1 MLISRIAILALVI
14 FSLQGC
20 NAMKGQSDMENM
32 LRLME
37 KNSPEKYEAVMRSFV
52 ESAKNSDIDKMV
64 ALTSEVTIKQMGIV
78 ALKSHYKKDT
88 IPALKACEK
97 ISEGGD
103 IVHIDKSQAKT
114 GSGWVYYKTCTYG
127 ENETVG
133 IRFVI
138 LKENGRIAL
147 TSFGLE

>member
-1 MLISRIAILALVI
+1 MILRIAFLMLAV
-14 FSLQGC
+14 FSLQAC

-32 LRLME
+32 VRLM
-37 KNSPEKYEAVMRSFV
+37 KQNAPEKYEAVMHAFV
-52 ESAKNSDIDKMV
+52 ESAKSGDIDKMV
-64 ALTSEVTIKQMGIV
+64 ALTSEVTIDKMGID
-78 ALKSHYKKDT
+78 ALKSHYTKDT
-88 IPALKACEK
+88 IPALKACVK

-114 GSGWVYYKTCTYG
+114 GAGWVYYKTCTFG
-127 ENETVG
+127 DNETVG

-147 TSFGLE
+147 TSFGLS

>member
-1 MLISRIAILALVI
+1 MLISRIAILALAT
-14 FSLQGC
+14 FSLQAC

-32 LRLME
+32 VRLM
-37 KNSPEKYEAVMRSFV
+37 KQNSPEKYEAVMHSFV
-52 ESAKNSDIDKMV
+52 KSAKNNDVDKMI
-64 ALTSEVTIKQMGIV
+64 ALTSEVTIKQMGID
-78 ALKSHYKKDT
+78 ALKKHYKKDT
-88 IPALKACEK
+88 IPALKACIK

-103 IVHIDKSQAKT
+103 IVHIDKLQAKT
-114 GSGWVYYKTCTYG
+114 GSGWVYHKVCTFG

-147 TSFGLE
+147 TSFGLG